1 MMAGADFIKTSTGKE
16 NVNANLPVGLTMLRA
31 IEEFYQETHR
41 KVEHRRVITWMWYI
55 RECPFYKNSFYSIMV
70 RLKNTVLIN
79 IQVRIHVFFIV

>member
-41 KVEHRRVITWMWYI
+41 KVEHRHVIT
-55 RECPFYKNSFYSIMV
+55 
-70 RLKNTVLIN
+70 
-79 IQVRIHVFFIV
+79 